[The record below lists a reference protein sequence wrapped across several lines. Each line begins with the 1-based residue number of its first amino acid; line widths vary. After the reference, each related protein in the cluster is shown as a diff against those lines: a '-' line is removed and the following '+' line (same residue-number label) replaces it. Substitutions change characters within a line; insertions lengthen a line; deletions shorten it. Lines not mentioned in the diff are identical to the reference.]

1 MPDHARPRVAFWYS
15 TLSAVTELGVT
26 AVVYTFI
33 FTAYRRDVF
42 RVGLIAFA
50 LTYEVLVNIS
60 YMTFR
65 LFQTADGVEH
75 SAAMTRFLAF
85 HGILSLVMF
94 LGLVAFTIAAVRE
107 HKRGLNLFRQNP
119 AMMWAFVFLWA
130 VSILTGEAIYVLTYL

>member
-1 MPDHARPRVAFWYS
+1 MAFWFS

-26 AVVYTFI
+26 AAVYVFI
-33 FTAYRRDVF
+33 FGALYREVF

-65 LFQTADGVEH
+65 LFSPAEGVEH

-85 HGILSLVMF
+85 HGVLSLVMF
-94 LGLVAFTIAAVRE
+94 LGLVALVMVAVRE
-107 HKRGLNLFRQNP
+107 HRRGHNLLRQNP
-119 AMMWAFVFLWA
+119 GMTWTFVVLWA
-130 VSILTGEAIYVLTYL
+130 VSVLTGEAIYVITYL